1 VALRFIKKLADFVT
15 PAGTRADF
23 VDWVRY
29 PDSVP
34 FDFMGQTEFKDVT
47 DVTRLGFGLFIKNR
61 HLTRRTED
69 GLSWFGSFDR
79 NASDALLFTD
89 FTPGPLHISF
99 DSPIR
104 GAAMQL
110 NVTDPVDHFRMA
122 ISAFSGDQ
130 KLPIPNSGTRTD
142 GVFSNAGDGSAPWI
156 GVLEDNSNRPPITRI
171 VISVTIL
178 DQNYKGDS
186 SFAINKLNLVV

>member
-1 VALRFIKKLADFVT
+1 MALLFITNPAAFVA
-15 PAGTRADF
+15 PAGAHADS

-29 PDSVP
+29 PNGVSL
-34 FDFMGQTEFKDVT
+34 DFARQPEFKDVT

-61 HLTRRTED
+61 HLTRETQD
-69 GLSWFGSFDR
+69 GGPSWDGSF
-79 NASDALLFTD
+79 NAGDALLFTD

-99 DSPIR
+99 DGPTR

-110 NVTDPVDHFRMA
+110 NVKDPVDHFRMG

-130 KLPIPNSGTRTD
+130 RLTIPGSGTRID
-142 GVFSNAGDGSAPWI
+142 GIFSNDGDGSAPWI
-156 GVLEDNSNRPPITRI
+156 GVLENDPTARPITRI
-171 VISVTIL
+171 VVSITIV
-178 DQNYKGDS
+178 DQNYRGDS